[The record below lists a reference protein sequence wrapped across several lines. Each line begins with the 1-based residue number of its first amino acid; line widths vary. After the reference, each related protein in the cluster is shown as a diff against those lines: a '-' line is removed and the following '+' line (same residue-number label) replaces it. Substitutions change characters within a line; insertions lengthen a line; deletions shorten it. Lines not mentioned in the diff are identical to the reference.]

1 MKAYLVFEDGEV
13 FPGTWIGTP
22 REMAGEVVFTTG
34 MTGDPEVMTDPAHAG
49 QIVTFT
55 YPLIGNCGPVPE
67 GEGVAPP
74 RCAGVVVSEL
84 CAEGRV
90 GAWLDC
96 HGVPGITGVD
106 TRRVVRKVREKGAIR
121 GVITSTPAPRVEA
134 WPDPR
139 SLRWVK
145 ETTVPDRIQLSAR
158 SPEAPHLVLIDLGG
172 DASTLAHL
180 RRQGCRVTVVPFST
194 PRGNRRV
201 GPGGSSLLRR
211 ARGSPGSAPLSGRLA
226 ASAAPDPQPGGGA
239 GTSGVGPGLRSG
251 YGTAGLRS
259 SGKQPSGEGNRYG
272 TGVDHLPK
280 PWVYRH
286 RLLPESGS
294 LESDPPPCARWV
306 SGRFGPPSPAPQ
318 LHPVPSGEPGGG
330 EGVFP
335 VFTPSEGQK
344 GGGDPWLNLR

>member
-194 PRGNRRV
+194 PPGEIEELAPEGLLFSGGPGDPQALLPYLEGWRPLLHRIPSLGVGLGHQVLALACGADTERLACGHRGNNHPVKETDTGRV
-201 GPGGSSLLRR
+201 WITSQNHGYTVIASSLNPGHWEVTHHHVQD
-211 ARGSPGSAPLSGRLA
+211 GSVEGLAHRHLPLSSIQFHLGNPA
-226 ASAAPDPQPGGGA
+226 AEKVFS
-239 GTSGVGPGLRSG
+239 
-251 YGTAGLRS
+251 
-259 SGKQPSGEGNRYG
+259 
-272 TGVDHLPK
+272 
-280 PWVYRH
+280 
-286 RLLPESGS
+286 
-294 LESDPPPCARWV
+294 
-306 SGRFGPPSPAPQ
+306 RF
-318 LHPVPSGEPGGG
+318 LHQVKAKKEVEIHG
-330 EGVFP
+330 
-335 VFTPSEGQK
+335 
-344 GGGDPWLNLR
+344 